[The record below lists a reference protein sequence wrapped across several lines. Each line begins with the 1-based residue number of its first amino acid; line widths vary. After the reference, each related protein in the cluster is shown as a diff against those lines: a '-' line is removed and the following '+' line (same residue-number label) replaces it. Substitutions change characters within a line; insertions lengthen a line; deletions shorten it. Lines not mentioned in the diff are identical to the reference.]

1 MAPDGDRYDL
11 VVVGGG
17 TAGLVSTAVAA
28 GLGARVALV
37 ERDRL
42 GGECLW
48 TGCVPSKAL
57 VASAGAAALARSGA
71 RFGLPPLE
79 AGVDTGAV
87 LESVREARARIQPH
101 DDPGRFR
108 AMGAEVIEGTPAR
121 LLSPEEVEAGGRRL
135 RARRI
140 ILATGSRPAVPP
152 IEGIEEAGYI
162 THEGLFDRPRL
173 PGSLVVLGGG
183 AVGVELAQAA
193 VRLGVEVTLVEQ
205 EPRLLPRED
214 ADVSAVVAA
223 ALEEDGV
230 RVLAGCRAVAA
241 SGREAGGRRGLEL
254 APAAAGPPSPGR
266 LGAGAPAGGTDAAGR
281 GAPGRVEAEEI
292 LVAAGRRPNVEGL
305 GLEAAGVEAGASG
318 ILVDGKLRTA
328 QPRILAAGDVIG
340 GLLFTHVA
348 DHEAR
353 TAVRNAL
360 FPFPSRVDYS
370 GVPWAIFT
378 DPEVGRVGPTEEEA
392 RERWGD
398 RIGVHRY
405 DLSDLD
411 RAITQRSVGGLVKLV
426 TDPRGRL
433 LAGHVVGPEAGTVI
447 SEVALAVKRGLK
459 VSELSE
465 LVHPYPTMSEGVRR
479 AADAAMRARLT
490 DPLRRWVDRWFRV
503 ARALGL

>member
-1 MAPDGDRYDL
+1 MAPEGDRYDL

-37 ERDRL
+37 ERGRL

-57 VASAGAAALARSGA
+57 VASARAAALARSGA
-71 RFGLPPLE
+71 RLGLPALE
-79 AGVDTGAV
+79 AEIDAGAV
-87 LESVREARARIQPH
+87 LESVREVRARVQPH

-108 AMGAEVIEGTPAR
+108 DMGAEVLEGTPAR
-121 LLSPEEVEAGGRRL
+121 LLSPDEVEAGGRRL
-135 RARRI
+135 RARSI

-152 IEGIEEAGYI
+152 VRGLEKAGYV
-162 THEGLFDRPRL
+162 THEGFFDRPRL
-173 PGSLVVLGGG
+173 PASLLVLGGG
-183 AVGVELAQAA
+183 PVGVELAQACA
-193 VRLGVEVTLVEQ
+193 RLGVRVTLVEQ
-205 EPRLLPRED
+205 EARVLPRED

-230 RVLAGCRAVAA
+230 RILAGRRAVAA
-241 SGREAGGRRGLEL
+241 SAPEHDGRRTLEL
-254 APAAAGPPSPGR
+254 AAAE
-266 LGAGAPAGGTDAAGR
+266 GAPGAPGR
-281 GAPGRVEAEEI
+281 GAPDRVEAEEI
-292 LVAAGRRPNVEGL
+292 LVAAGRRPNVEDL
-305 GLEAAGVEAGASG
+305 GLEAAGVEADASG
-318 ILVDGKLRTA
+318 VLVDGKLRTA
-328 QPRILAAGDVIG
+328 RPRILAAGDVIG

-411 RAITQRSVGGLVKLV
+411 RAITERSARGLVKLV
-426 TDPRGRL
+426 TDSRGRL

-459 VSELSE
+459 VSELSG

-490 DPLRRWVDRWFRV
+490 DRARRWLDRWFRL
-503 ARALGL
+503 ARALGI